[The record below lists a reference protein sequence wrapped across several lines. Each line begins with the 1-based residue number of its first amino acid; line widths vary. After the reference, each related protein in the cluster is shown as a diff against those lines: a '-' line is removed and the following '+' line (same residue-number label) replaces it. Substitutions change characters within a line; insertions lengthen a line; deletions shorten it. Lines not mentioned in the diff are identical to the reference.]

1 MFASAVRP
9 LLAAVLAA
17 AALSLA
23 GCAGSSGDA
32 VGAPEILRG
41 DWVLVAASD
50 PAGEIELGDARV
62 TLGFHQAVGGVA
74 ACNSYSA
81 TVEGG
86 PGEIS
91 VTDVVQTEMACVP
104 VENMLVESRYLSAFA
119 RSHEAEYV
127 GSALILT
134 GNHIELKFEPDEGA
148 GVRPSFSPT
157 DPDKPV
163 TGCGGDADAVDPDYV
178 CPQ

>member
-1 MFASAVRP
+1 MLRNSRP
-9 LLAAVLAA
+9 LIATAVALVALACT
-17 AALSLA
+17 
-23 GCAGSSGDA
+23 GCAGSSNDA
-32 VGAPEILRG
+32 VGEPEILRG
-41 DWVLVAASD
+41 DWVLVQASD
-50 PAGEIELGDARV
+50 AAGEISLGDARV
-62 TLGFHQAVGGVA
+62 TLGFHEATGGVA

-104 VENMLVESRYLSAFA
+104 VDNMLVEARYLSAFA
-119 RSHEAEYV
+119 RSTEAEYL
-127 GSALILT
+127 GSGLILT
-134 GNHIELKFEPDEGA
+134 GNHIELKFEPDTGA
-148 GVRPSFSPT
+148 GVQPTLVPT

-163 TGCGGDADAVDPDYV
+163 TGCGGDADTVDPDYV